1 MAPLDSDASE
11 TSARKKLVLAYKNA
25 CELKLNELSSGN
37 VSCRFKDGIL
47 ISPTG
52 ATLESIREDSI
63 VFIDAGQRWSA
74 GQKPSSEW
82 QLHAAVYRDN
92 PDANAI
98 VHTHSDH
105 CVAVACSAK
114 PLPGFH
120 YLVGLFGGND
130 VPCVRYSTF
139 GSARLAE
146 DVAVALRD
154 RNACLMSNHGMTCR
168 GADLDSAVKLAQRL
182 EILCRQYILSR
193 ALGEPTRLTD
203 AEWTEFFEKIK
214 VLRYGA

>member
-1 MAPLDSDASE
+1 MTRNGSDLTESG
-11 TSARKKLVLAYKNA
+11 ARQALVKAYKNA
-25 CELKLNELSSGN
+25 CELGLNELSSGN
-37 VSCRFKDGIL
+37 VSCRFKDGML

-52 ATLESIREDSI
+52 ASIESINEESV
-63 VFIDAGQRWSA
+63 VFIDGAQRWSA
-74 GQKPSSEW
+74 GKMPSSEW

-105 CVAVACSAK
+105 CVAVACNTK

-120 YLVGLFGGND
+120 YLVGLFGGHD

-139 GSARLAE
+139 GSVRLAE
-146 DVAVALRD
+146 DVAAALRD
-154 RNACLMSNHGMTCR
+154 RSGCLMSNHGMTCR
-168 GADLDSAVKLAQRL
+168 AQDLESAVKLAQRL

-203 AEWTEFFEKIK
+203 AEWAEFFEKIK
-214 VLRYGA
+214 QMRYGT

>member
-1 MAPLDSDASE
+1 MGQYGSDLTE
-11 TSARKKLVLAYKNA
+11 RGARQNLVRAYKNA
-25 CELKLNELSSGN
+25 CELRLNELSSGN
-37 VSCRFKDGIL
+37 LSCRFKDGML

-52 ATLESIREDSI
+52 AGIESINEDSI
-63 VFIDAGQRWSA
+63 VFIDAAQRWSA
-74 GQKPSSEW
+74 DQKPSSEW

-92 PDANAI
+92 PAANAV

-139 GSARLAE
+139 GSVRLAE
-146 DVAVALRD
+146 DVAAALRD
-154 RNACLMSNHGMTCR
+154 RSACLMSNHGMTCR
-168 GADLDSAVKLAQRL
+168 GRDLASAVKLAQRL
-182 EILCRQYILSR
+182 EIMCRQYILSL
-193 ALGEPTRLTD
+193 ALGEPTRLTET
-203 AEWTEFFEKIK
+203 EWSEFFAKIK
-214 VLRYGA
+214 ETRYGA